1 MLRVAIRSIAA
12 GAALWTML
20 GSAAATLRVPQDF
33 PTIQAAI
40 DAAPSGAN
48 VEVAPGTYR
57 ENLVI
62 AKSLVLRSTG
72 GAAFTVIDGGRV
84 GPVVLVSSGTAVDVA
99 TIPRSGTVVPKSGGT
114 VLSASETGIDAL
126 TVQSSGVV
134 DVASGTSIGALTIQ
148 RSSSVV
154 IASGNGI
161 ESVTIEGFTIAN
173 GLNSFNGPGSGGP
186 GGIKLDSVIAVIRD
200 NVIQNNTGCFGA
212 GIGTLT
218 AAVTIRNNQIRNNT
232 QDASCDGAD
241 GGGIFIRGDGVGP
254 SLISNNTVSGHTIGG
269 RGAGIAVQGT
279 SNLTIRDN
287 TISGNHAD
295 SAGGSAGGG
304 ILINVSSATIRDNTL
319 SGNSAQS
326 GGAMALLPIDPANLV
341 TARRNTMTNNQAT
354 TTTPA
359 GSAVYLITAPNS
371 LALIENTV
379 SGATGTALVFCE
391 TAFAV
396 PASNILRNAAGP
408 TLGGACTPGK

>member
-20 GSAAATLRVPQDF
+20 GSTAASTLRVPQDF

-40 DAAPSGAN
+40 DAAPGGET

-62 AKSLVLRSTG
+62 AKSLVLRSSN
-72 GAAFTVIDGGRV
+72 GAAVTVIDGGRV
-84 GPVVLVSSGTAVDVA
+84 GPVVVVMSGTAVQLA
-99 TIPRSGTVVPKSGGT
+99 TIQRSGTVALATSPTGT
-114 VLSASETGIDAL
+114 GAL
-126 TVQSSGVV
+126 TIQSSEFQSSGVV
-134 DVASGTSIGALTIQ
+134 SGTSTGALTIQ

-161 ESVTIEGFTIAN
+161 DSVTIQGFTITN
-173 GLNSFNGPGSGGP
+173 GLNSFNGPGTGGP
-186 GGIKLDSVIAVIRD
+186 GGISLDSVIAVIRD
-200 NVIQNNTGCFGA
+200 NVIQNNAGCFGA
-212 GIGTLT
+212 GIGART
-218 AAVTIRNNQIRNNT
+218 AAATIRDNQIRNNT
-232 QDASCDGAD
+232 QDASCEGAD
-241 GGGIFIRGDGVGP
+241 GGGIFINGDGVAP

-295 SAGGSAGGG
+295 SAGGGAGGG
-304 ILINVSSATIRDNTL
+304 IMINVASATIRDNTL
-319 SGNSAQS
+319 SENSAQS
-326 GGAMALLPIDPANLV
+326 GGAMALFPIDNANLV

-354 TTTPA
+354 LA
-359 GSAVYLITAPNS
+359 GSAVYLITAANS
-371 LALIENTV
+371 LALIQNTV
-379 SGATGTALVFCE
+379 NGATPAPIGLIFCE
-391 TAFAV
+391 TSFVV
-396 PASNILRNAAGP
+396 PAGNILRNSAGP
-408 TLGGACTPGK
+408 TLGGACTQGK

>member
-40 DAAPSGAN
+40 DAAPGGDT

-62 AKSLVLRSTG
+62 AKSLVLRSSG
-72 GAAFTVIDGGRV
+72 GAAVTVIDGGHT
-84 GPVVLVSSGTAVDVA
+84 GPVLVVMSGTAVQVA
-99 TIPRSGTVVPKSGGT
+99 TIQRSGTVALASGTATSPTGT
-114 VLSASETGIDAL
+114 GAL
-126 TVQSSGVV
+126 TIQSSDFGG
-134 DVASGTSIGALTIQ
+134 VASGTGTGALTIQ

-161 ESVTIEGFTIAN
+161 GSVTIEGFTITN
-173 GLNSFNGPGSGGP
+173 GLNSFNGPGTGGP
-186 GGIKLDSVIAVIRD
+186 GGISLDSVVAVIRD

-212 GIGTLT
+212 GIGSRT
-218 AAVTIRNNQIRNNT
+218 AAATIRNNQIRNNT

-241 GGGIFIRGDGVGP
+241 GGGIFINGDGVGP
-254 SLISNNTVSGHTIGG
+254 SLISNNTVSGNTIGG

-295 SAGGSAGGG
+295 NPNGGAGGG
-304 ILINVSSATIRDNTL
+304 ILINVASATIRDNTL
-319 SGNSAQS
+319 SDNSAQS
-326 GGAMALLPIDPANLV
+326 GGAMALFPLANENLV

-354 TTTPA
+354 LA
-359 GSAVYLITAPNS
+359 GSGIYLITVPNT
-371 LALIENTV
+371 LALIQNTV
-379 SGATGTALVFCE
+379 SGATPGTVGLIYCDS
-391 TAFAV
+391 AFVV
-396 PASNILRNAAGP
+396 PAGNILRNSAGP
-408 TLGGACTPGK
+408 ALGGACTQGK